1 MLMLWLL
8 QHSLR
13 VRAHKSVVF
22 EKNSKMLTGPTSSRV
37 RTKECIKHM
46 LRRGNDRDESSEYQS
61 TKYTYTAT
69 FQYSSNTAHCRWAP
83 CICARITI
91 TLPPLAH
98 VTSCFAPFPMLLPSF
113 RSLIR
118 AYFFL
123 YLCWTCL
130 SVCVCVTTNILDLCW
145 ICLYTHCFCC
155 IVTKSFK
162 ARGEKKEHT
171 KDLNL

>member
-1 MLMLWLL
+1 MLWLL

-37 RTKECIKHM
+37 RTKECINICYAEGMIETKVV
-46 LRRGNDRDESSEYQS
+46 S
-61 TKYTYTAT
+61 TRAPNTHTQPHFNTPAT
-69 FQYSSNTAHCRWAP
+69 LLTVGECRVY
-83 CICARITI
+83 AR
-91 TLPPLAH
+91 A
-98 VTSCFAPFPMLLPSF
+98 LPSHYHHITTTCACDF
-113 RSLIR
+113 M
-118 AYFFL
+118 
-123 YLCWTCL
+123 LCAASYASSFVPQL
-130 SVCVCVTTNILDLCW
+130 DSGLLFSIFVLNVPACVCDDRLLDLCW
-145 ICLYTHCFCC
+145 ICLYTHCFRC